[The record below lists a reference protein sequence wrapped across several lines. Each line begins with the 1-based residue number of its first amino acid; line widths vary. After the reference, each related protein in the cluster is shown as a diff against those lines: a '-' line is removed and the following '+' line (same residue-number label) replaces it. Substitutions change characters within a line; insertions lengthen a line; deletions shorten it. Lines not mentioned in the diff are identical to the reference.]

1 MRHDIKHVYKAI
13 EKLEWA
19 HERHMEVYGAGN
31 KDRLIGTHE
40 TSSYYEFSHGKS
52 HRGCSVRIPN
62 NVISKGKGYLED
74 RRPSANCDPYK
85 VASAMVRTLCLE
97 NCLVEA

>member
-1 MRHDIKHVYKAI
+1 MD
-13 EKLEWA
+13 
-19 HERHMEVYGAGN
+19 VYGEDN
-31 KDRLIGTHE
+31 KSRLIGTHE
-40 TSSYYEFSHGKS
+40 TSDYHTFSSGES

-62 NVISKGKGYLED
+62 NVVSAGKGYLED

-97 NCLVEA
+97 NTLAEV